1 MTTKKTGD
9 KNDQKSFETSL
20 ERLEKIVADMES
32 GKLSLEEMINRF
44 EEGQSLVKL
53 CGEKLNEVERKIEI
67 LVKKGDKLS
76 TEPFGSDDSDGGKST
91 AASAEIPEA
100 ELF

>member
-1 MTTKKTGD
+1 MTTKKTND
-9 KNDQKSFETSL
+9 KKGHKSFEASL
-20 ERLEKIVADMES
+20 ERLEKIVVDMEG

-67 LVKKGDKLS
+67 LVKKGDEIS
-76 TEPFGSDDSDGGKST
+76 TEPFATDDAGGSKGTEDSG
-91 AASAEIPEA
+91 EIPEA